1 MKNLMILSVLLF
13 CFSNIILAQQSEKEQ
28 KQIFV
33 IGSIELKEVADQA
46 SFYFTIKGVGE
57 TLRKAVEDAENKSN
71 SLSEKIIRLG
81 IERNNISTS
90 DFLSG
95 ENYGDKA
102 FLSSSRDY
110 QATIVTMLKTDSLE
124 LLRPLLFMISE
135 AEVENISTISF
146 SLKDELGLRRRAR
159 IEAGLKAKEK
169 AEDITN
175 ALGVK
180 LGEVL
185 TIEEIQPTQTYTN
198 QNRYLYMRG
207 GLNYSNPFNPST
219 YNVVQE
225 GNLNPSTVDESRGS
239 GFFAKTVSITSQV
252 KVSFAIE

>member
-1 MKNLMILSVLLF
+1 MKHFFLLF
-13 CFSNIILAQQSEKEQ
+13 VLFFGISNIISAQQDEIAQNYISM
-28 KQIFV
+28 
-33 IGSIELKEVADQA
+33 IGSVELKEIADQA

-57 TLRKAVEDAENKSN
+57 TLRLAVEDAETKTKN
-71 SLSEKIIRLG
+71 LSEKIIQLG
-81 IERNNISTS
+81 IKKNNLSTS

-110 QATIVTMLKTDSLE
+110 QATIITMIKTDSLD

-180 LGEVL
+180 LGKVL
-185 TIEEIQPTQTYTN
+185 TIEEIQSTQTYTN
-198 QNRYLYMRG
+198 QNKHLRIG
-207 GLNYSNPFNPST
+207 GVYNYPNPFNPGT
-219 YNVVQE
+219 YNVLE
-225 GNLNPSTVDESRGS
+225 ENYANPTTVDEVKGS
-239 GFFAKTVSITSQV
+239 GFFANTVSITSQV
-252 KVSFAIE
+252 KVIFAIE

>member
-1 MKNLMILSVLLF
+1 MKQFFLLFVLLLGV
-13 CFSNIILAQQSEKEQ
+13 SNIISAQQDEINRDYISM
-28 KQIFV
+28 
-33 IGSIELKEVADQA
+33 IGSVELKEVADQA
-46 SFYFTIKGVGE
+46 SFYFTIKGVEE
-57 TLRKAVEDAENKSN
+57 TLRLAVEVAENKTKN
-71 SLSEKIIRLG
+71 LSEKIIQLG
-81 IERNNISTS
+81 IKKKNLSTS

-110 QATIVTMLKTDSLE
+110 QATITTMIKTDSLD

-175 ALGVK
+175 ALEVK
-180 LGEVL
+180 LRKVL
-185 TIEEIQPTQTYTN
+185 TIEEIQPTQTRAYQN
-198 QNRYLYMRG
+198 QAIYLRG
-207 GLNYSNPFNPST
+207 GGNYPNPFNPGT
-219 YNVVQE
+219 YNVGGE
-225 GNLNPSTVDESRGS
+225 GILLSEMVDETIGS

-252 KVSFAIE
+252 KVIFAIE